1 MEIPTKLP
9 HIFNLLIY
17 FPQPPNRHW
26 YCLEKSFFRKFL
38 SDPSSA
44 NMSSSLSSSFKIFIG
59 LEIWGKKRGLNAIHF
74 FTLQECW
81 QIIQSLT
88 ENKTVA
94 QEAQSSVSLIFP
106 LRFDASL
113 IYFWT
118 EPRQHGI
125 YLFYIIKKQK
135 KKTKKKCNVDDI
147 RVCPLINHSTNQS
160 KCVYNSSYHIKAK

>member
-1 MEIPTKLP
+1 
-9 HIFNLLIY
+9 
-17 FPQPPNRHW
+17 
-26 YCLEKSFFRKFL
+26 
-38 SDPSSA
+38 
-44 NMSSSLSSSFKIFIG
+44 MSSSLSSSFKIFIG
-59 LEIWGKKRGLNAIHF
+59 LEIWGKKRGLNAIYF

>member
-1 MEIPTKLP
+1 MENSNKIT
-9 HIFNLLIY
+9 HIFNLLIH

-59 LEIWGKKRGLNAIHF
+59 LEIWGKKRGLNAIYF

-106 LRFDASL
+106 TTFWRFSD
-113 IYFWT
+113 
-118 EPRQHGI
+118 
-125 YLFYIIKKQK
+125 LFLDRTTATRNLFVLYYKKA
-135 KKTKKKCNVDDI
+135 KTKNKKKCNVDDI